1 MLKMTAR
8 YEDYNGEQQS
18 EDCWFHL
25 NKPELIRFQA
35 KLKGDLQFELD
46 RIVQKGDMD
55 ELVSLFEELVQMA
68 YGERSADG
76 RRFRKSPEILQ
87 DFLDSP
93 AYEAVFMEIF
103 TNTEKALEFIE
114 GVLPKDLQE
123 DVKLE
128 ERSREIAARYG
139 VSRPEEDASE

>member
-1 MLKMTAR
+1 MTALR
-8 YEDYNGEQQS
+8 TS
-18 EDCWFHL
+18 
-25 NKPELIRFQA
+25 
-35 KLKGDLQFELD
+35 
-46 RIVQKGDMD
+46 M
-55 ELVSLFEELVQMA
+55 
-68 YGERSADG
+68 
-76 RRFRKSPEILQ
+76 Q

-93 AYEAVFMEIF
+93 AYEAVFMDIF

-139 VSRPEEDASE
+139 VSRSEEDASE